1 MELYPWNY
9 SNIGADT
16 LLQGDSGWESCS
28 VGECSF
34 VELTALKGAAAMVVF
49 LNSQAN
55 SNPFRVYEKLKIP
68 NVDGQLKFIHVY
80 FEGFGIMDIKEFV
93 GVAGLPIRV

>member
-16 LLQGDSGWESCS
+16 NLLGDSGWNSCS
-28 VGECSF
+28 VGNCSF
-34 VELTALKGAAAMVVF
+34 VELTPLLGAQAMVVF
-49 LNSQAN
+49 LNSPMN
-55 SNPFRVYEKLKIP
+55 SNPFRVHDKLRIP

-80 FEGFGIMDIKEFV
+80 FEGFGLLNVKEFI
-93 GVAGLPIRV
+93 GVSGLPIRA